1 MVFGVDTM
9 ATTKVTRAS
18 ASVKLALKLK
28 AEAEGGCGG
37 EIERVA
43 GWQHQTHW
51 WLLGLVF
58 PPRIFRRM
66 DERFLQFYSLTAGIG
81 ILLQPEMYR

>member
-1 MVFGVDTM
+1 M
-9 ATTKVTRAS
+9 ATTKVTR

-37 EIERVA
+37 EFERVA

-51 WLLGLVF
+51 WLLGIVF

-66 DERFLQFYSLTAGIG
+66 DERFLQFTA
-81 ILLQPEMYR
+81 LQPELEFCFSQRYERKGSCYR